1 MEDWT
6 GILFLFN
13 LELLT
18 DRFPLICNF
27 RDIVHIQY
35 VCIKFWLYLLKK
47 LIILHFCFLFPVF
60 SFSFTLQVSFS
71 ESPCLLNKRIQGRT
85 SSLKFVCNS
94 RDYSFNLPTTRL
106 TSHKRKIKV
115 SSRGRQEMS
124 LHKVHILYNLCHFK
138 VSNSWIPLVCT
149 CTFLSFGR
157 AEVFHSDISLM
168 YAWDHSGKGQETRS
182 SWF

>member
-1 MEDWT
+1 MLHLSRWNS
-6 GILFLFN
+6 LCPFL
-13 LELLT
+13 
-18 DRFPLICNF
+18 
-27 RDIVHIQY
+27 
-35 VCIKFWLYLLKK
+35 
-47 LIILHFCFLFPVF
+47 
-60 SFSFTLQVSFS
+60 
-71 ESPCLLNKRIQGRT
+71 LLNAQQPLCVRSWSVIL
-85 SSLKFVCNS
+85 SLKFVCNS
-94 RDYSFNLPTTRL
+94 RDYSFNLPTTLL